1 MLYFCNFGNYLVSTD
16 KPKEATVTVKEV
28 AKVKT
33 VSESEFISDK
43 FIATEKDFA
52 EIQEN
57 INKLGLGMGK
67 EAESDKKESSNGKN
81 ADVDDVI
88 PA

>member
-1 MLYFCNFGNYLVSTD
+1 MSTD
-16 KPKEATVTVKEV
+16 KPKESAVTVKEV
-28 AKVKT
+28 TKVSKVKT

-57 INKLGLGMGK
+57 INKLGIGMGR

-81 ADVDDVI
+81 AGVLNDVI